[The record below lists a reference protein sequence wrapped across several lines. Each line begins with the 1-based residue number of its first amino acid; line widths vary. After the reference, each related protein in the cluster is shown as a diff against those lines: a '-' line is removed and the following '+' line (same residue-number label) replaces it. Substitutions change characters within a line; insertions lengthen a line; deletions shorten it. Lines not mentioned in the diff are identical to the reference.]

1 MISKADGRESR
12 GQSAANITAD
22 SALRDEST
30 ASRDSVKK
38 KPKPKPHSAKMV
50 RAGELG
56 RIYMSA
62 PRDKA
67 ASSLHPTPRVR
78 RFVPTLAT
86 AAVAAT
92 AEETGT
98 FAFSP
103 DMYDRE
109 TKLGDMS
116 VVMEQDQD

>member
-1 MISKADGRESR
+1 MISKPDGRESR
-12 GQSAANITAD
+12 GQTAANTTND
-22 SALRDEST
+22 G
-30 ASRDSVKK
+30 ASRDDISRDNVKK
-38 KPKPKPHSAKMV
+38 KAKPKPHSAKMV

-62 PRDKA
+62 PREKA
-67 ASSLHPTPRVR
+67 TSSSLHPTPRVR

-86 AAVAAT
+86 AAVAAN

-109 TKLGDMS
+109 KKLGDMS